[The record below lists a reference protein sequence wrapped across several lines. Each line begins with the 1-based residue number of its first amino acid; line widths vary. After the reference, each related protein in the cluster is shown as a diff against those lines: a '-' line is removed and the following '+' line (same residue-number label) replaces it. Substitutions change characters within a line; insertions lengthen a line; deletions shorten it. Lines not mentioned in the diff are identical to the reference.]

1 MIRQGITKCNEIQ
14 GDMDIYTKAY
24 SNPSSRRSDSQI
36 MTLQTTFPKAMLRG
50 YGAKCD

>member
-14 GDMDIYTKAY
+14 GDIDTWMKVDG
-24 SNPSSRRSDSQI
+24 NPSSRRSASQI
-36 MTLQTTFPKAMLRG
+36 MTLQTTFPKAILLG